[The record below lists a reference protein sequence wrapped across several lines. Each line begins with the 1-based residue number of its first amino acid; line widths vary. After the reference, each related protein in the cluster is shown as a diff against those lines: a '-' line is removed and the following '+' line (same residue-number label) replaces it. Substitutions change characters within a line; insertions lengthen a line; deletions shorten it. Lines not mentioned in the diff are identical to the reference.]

1 MTSPGRCSALQ
12 AFIRRELRQLTTIN
26 PSSRPWQ
33 MPFALIILLAEA
45 ATLGHAPAHGL
56 IQERFFDTL
65 LGCLVGLLGAV
76 ALHNP
81 VFRRVGSRL
90 LRQLIPVRFLQV

>member
-12 AFIRRELRQLTTIN
+12 AFIRRELRQLATIN

-65 LGCLVGLLGAV
+65 LGAV

>member
-1 MTSPGRCSALQ
+1 MSSQRTGRLLGGLVVLGCLHSSTLCKAAVLT
-12 AFIRRELRQLTTIN
+12 RQEAVT
-26 PSSRPWQ
+26 
-33 MPFALIILLAEA
+33 ILLAEA
-45 ATLGHAPAHGL
+45 ATLGHATAHGL

-90 LRQLIPVRFLQV
+90 LRQLIPDRFLQV

>member
-12 AFIRRELRQLTTIN
+12 AFIRRELRQLATIN